1 MFQNVPSTRS
11 RNEMFQEVPVR
22 LSRDPEDILD
32 AFPVTRSRLRADTTI
47 TTPAANGIFSSDRTT
62 TVHETR
68 TISLEH
74 ENQTVKWKNVPRQPI
89 PELQDVSLWIGHQLY
104 HKRMPREYRNLSPD
118 GKLISSMKGHP
129 EGLLAIPSE
138 EGSPRIIVPRSQ
150 ILALVL
156 QTHEDIHHQ
165 SHLKVLYILK
175 PLFYWPG
182 MMGDIENICTTCHL
196 HDSASKTTAPES
208 KVRSKRSTVH
218 NVAEAGLRYRFL
230 RCLQR
235 GNHGHSGPIY

>member
-1 MFQNVPSTRS
+1 
-11 RNEMFQEVPVR
+11 MFQEVPVR
-22 LSRDPEDILD
+22 LSRDPEEILD

-47 TTPAANGIFSSDRTT
+47 TTPAANGILSSDRTT
-62 TVHETR
+62 SEHETR
-68 TISLEH
+68 TISPEL
-74 ENQTVKWKNVPRQPI
+74 ENQTIKWKNVPRQPI
-89 PELQDVSLWIGHQLY
+89 PEELQDVSLWIGHQLH
-104 HKRMPREYRNLSPD
+104 HKRMPKEYRHLPPD

-138 EGSPRIIVPRSQ
+138 EGSPRIIVPRSP

-182 MMGDIENICTTCHL
+182 MMGDIENICTSC
-196 HDSASKTTAPES
+196 
-208 KVRSKRSTVH
+208 
-218 NVAEAGLRYRFL
+218 
-230 RCLQR
+230 
-235 GNHGHSGPIY
+235 